1 MVRDVNAAQGID
13 LSALRRPP
21 LLDMAQY
28 NLFPN
33 ITVLVFAD
41 ML

>member
-1 MVRDVNAAQGID
+1 MN
-13 LSALRRPP
+13 
-21 LLDMAQY
+21 QY

-41 ML
+41 MINVVAARPHESTAVESF